1 MKLGNWITNNT
12 DNPFYVR
19 KVVEIKKEIKKA
31 TAFVCGLGQFN
42 FYINGK
48 RVDDH
53 VLDPAWTNYEKLV
66 EYVTFDITS
75 HLQEGNNVVGAE
87 VGNGWFIKKDEY
99 YTFKFPAFMPPN
111 PNPYKAFSNVL
122 VFNLLVEIEYID
134 GEKEVIVSD
143 ESFKVKE
150 HPVVMSNVFG
160 SEIVKGELAI
170 KNWSETNLEDSS
182 WENATLV
189 SEEDKP
195 RGELVE
201 QKQNPIKVI
210 KSYEGEYIHD
220 ANNRKIYDF
229 KQNMSGLLE
238 FKVRGK
244 KGDVIKCYPA
254 EKLGAD
260 LDVDQMAKNWV
271 MIDSCIEYIIGED
284 NVEEH
289 FEMTFTYFAGRYIA
303 IDFSNENIEL
313 IELKGKA
320 ITSANVQSGKFESDD
335 IRFNQIY
342 NLVEKAVEANML
354 SVHTDCPTIERF
366 AWQEPNHLMASSIMY
381 MKDVKTL
388 WEKFLRDM
396 RVDQHKE
403 GDYFFNRDGEK
414 YFVGQG
420 LVPSQAPCYIA
431 NVLPVPGMGSFYD
444 IIAWGSTIVL
454 GTYWH
459 YMFYGDKKIIEDNYK
474 VGLAYLGYLKTKL
487 TEDGFINHGLGDWG
501 NPKQMLDRE
510 NIETVFL
517 YADIIT
523 LRMFAEIMGDFET
536 KKDLDDLATK
546 IKNNYNKKLLVKH
559 PIKDF
564 YYYKIWKD
572 EEGRLT
578 QASQALP
585 LYWGLVP
592 EEYEEDIVKAFKES
606 LREYGSFVAGEI
618 SLPYI
623 IQMASKVGL
632 NDLICDFILKP
643 EHPSYYAF
651 VLDGETTLGE
661 YWESNP
667 RSHCHDMMGHII
679 EWYYNSIAGIRPV
692 KEGFKEI
699 VIKPFMPKSMN
710 EFNCEFNS
718 INGVIKVKLARVDS
732 HFVLIVNVPKNIKYS
747 VDTSN
752 LDNECEVIVE

>member
-1 MKLGNWITNNT
+1 MKLGKWITNNT

-19 KVVEIKKEIKKA
+19 KLVEIKKEVKKA
-31 TAFVCGLGQFN
+31 TALACGLGQFN

-53 VLDPAWTNYEKLV
+53 VLDPAWTNYKKLV
-66 EYVTFDITS
+66 EYVAFDVTTL
-75 HLQEGNNVVGAE
+75 LQEGTNVVGAE

-99 YTFKFPAFMPPN
+99 YTFKLPTFMPPN
-111 PNPYKAFSNVL
+111 PNPYTPFSKVL
-122 VFNLLVEIEYID
+122 IFNLLVEIEYTD
-134 GEKEVIVSD
+134 GEKEVLISD
-143 ESFKVKE
+143 ESFKVKK

-170 KNWSETNLEDSS
+170 KNWSVISLDDSN
-182 WENATLV
+182 WENAILV
-189 SEEDKP
+189 TEEDKP
-195 RGELVE
+195 KGELVE
-201 QKQNPIKVI
+201 QRQNPIKVI
-210 KSYEGEYIHD
+210 KTYRGEYIHEV
-220 ANNRKIYDF
+220 NNRKIYDF

-238 FKVRGK
+238 FKVIGK
-244 KGDVIKCYPA
+244 KGDVIKFYPA
-254 EKLGAD
+254 EKLGED

-271 MIDSCIEYIIGED
+271 MIDSCVEYIIGED
-284 NVEEH
+284 DVEEY
-289 FEMTFTYFAGRYIA
+289 FEMVFTYFAGRFVA
-303 IDFSNENIEL
+303 VEVSNKNIKL
-313 IELKGKA
+313 IELNAKA
-320 ITSANVQSGKFESDD
+320 ISSAHVKSGNFECDD

-342 NLVEKAVEANML
+342 DLVEKAVEANML

-388 WEKFLRDM
+388 WEKFLRDI

-403 GDYFFNRDGEK
+403 GDYFFDREGNKLYMNE
-414 YFVGQG
+414 G

-431 NVLPVPGMGSFYD
+431 NVLPVPGLGSFYD
-444 IIAWGSTIVL
+444 IIPWGSTIIL

-459 YMFYGDKKIIEDNYK
+459 YIFYGDKKVIEDNYAA
-474 VGLAYLGYLKTKL
+474 GLAYLKHLKTEV

-517 YADIIT
+517 YADVTT
-523 LRMFAEIMGDFET
+523 LSKFAEIMNDLET
-536 KKDLDDLATK
+536 KKELDDLASK
-546 IKNNYNKKLLVKH
+546 IKNNYNEKLLVRHSTKGY
-559 PIKDF
+559 
-564 YYYKIWKD
+564 YYYKVWND
-572 EEGRLT
+572 EESRVT

-592 EEYEEDIVKAFKES
+592 KEHEEDVMKAFKES
-606 LREYGSFVAGEI
+606 LEDNGSFIAGEI

-623 IQMASKVGL
+623 IQMASQVGL

-679 EWYYNSIAGIRPV
+679 EWYYNSIAGIKPV
-692 KEGFKEI
+692 KEGFKEV

-710 EFNCEFNS
+710 EFSCEFNS
-718 INGVIKVKLARVDS
+718 VNGLIKVNLIREDRR
-732 HFVLIVNVPKNIKYS
+732 FVLNISIPEGMEYS
-747 VDTSN
+747 VNTSN
-752 LDNECEVIVE
+752 LKGECEVIVD